1 MVYTIIAVILC
12 GLLGLLAVG
21 AFIIAHEERKERYKA
36 ENELNEAYKHEEQNA
51 DTITEAN
58 KTKADARTGDHSSD
72 IEYMAGKLHDYA
84 HK

>member
-1 MVYTIIAVILC
+1 MLKTIILIFVCVLMGFFAVC
-12 GLLGLLAVG
+12 
-21 AFIIAHEERKERYKA
+21 AFIMAHAEKKERYKIQKQ
-36 ENELNEAYKHEEQNA
+36 LDEAKKHEEQTA

-72 IEYMAGKLHDYA
+72 VNYMAGKLHDYA

>member
-1 MVYTIIAVILC
+1 MIYAIIAVILC

-21 AFIIAHEERKERYKA
+21 AFIIAHEEKKKRHEA
-36 ENELNEAYKHEEQNA
+36 ENKLNEAYKHEEQTA

-58 KTKADARTGDHSSD
+58 KTKADARTGDHERD
-72 IEYMAGKLHDYA
+72 INYMAGKLHDYA